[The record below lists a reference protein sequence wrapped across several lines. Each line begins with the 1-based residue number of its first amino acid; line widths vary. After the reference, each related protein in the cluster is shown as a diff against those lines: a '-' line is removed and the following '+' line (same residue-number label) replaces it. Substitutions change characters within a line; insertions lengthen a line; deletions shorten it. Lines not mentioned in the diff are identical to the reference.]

1 VQRTV
6 FVQRGYCRSYA
17 PHKPS
22 IRLETVQNLGGDY
35 PAFRSGPHVPSR
47 RREVSPRER
56 PGGRPG
62 GIRSKRCQTPKP
74 DSCCQAD
81 RTLTTVQVTRRRW
94 VSGRRSDTLGRQHLT
109 ACGPLRNVLDY
120 GDNLVAGPGNH

>member
-1 VQRTV
+1 MQRTV

-47 RREVSPRER
+47 RRDAGHPHTS
-56 PGGRPG
+56 
-62 GIRSKRCQTPKP
+62 
-74 DSCCQAD
+74 
-81 RTLTTVQVTRRRW
+81 
-94 VSGRRSDTLGRQHLT
+94 SDTLTSDLGCHPGSEQAVAPEGYVRNAAKRLNPSHVVRLTGR
-109 ACGPLRNVLDY
+109 LRPCKS
-120 GDNLVAGPGNH
+120 LVGGGFPDDVRTRSGASI